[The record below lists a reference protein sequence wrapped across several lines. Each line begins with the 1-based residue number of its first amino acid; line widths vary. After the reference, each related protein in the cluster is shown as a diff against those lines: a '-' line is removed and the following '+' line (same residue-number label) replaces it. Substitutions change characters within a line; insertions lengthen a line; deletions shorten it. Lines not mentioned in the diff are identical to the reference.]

1 MKKQFMK
8 AVSALLAGSM
18 LLLTGCSEA
27 ELAEAEQIL
36 NERIDERIDERIAS
50 GGYETKVEEH
60 THQVEEK
67 TTPLYFGD
75 AEDVNEFELAF
86 MDGAEDIPYV
96 SVDVF
101 RDMYVMLLTGLGHP
115 AADLTIEKDGE
126 TVTMTRESGYPMVID
141 FAEDTLTFMDYDAFL
156 KEEEAQP
163 LMDVITVTGFNDAGE
178 PEYFSLN
185 DTSYER
191 YGDMVTLRP
200 GEYGIDLISQ
210 DGEYYL
216 PLQLVSDIIFSQY
229 SCNTLYNGECVCLI
243 GGGLLEPL
251 EDQYYIEDAPNER
264 SDALIDFNY
273 KELCFAMDALYGL
286 KEEHRITAFDLLFK
300 ETGLI
305 VPMMSKDPQVAGQ
318 ALADLMFIYFD
329 DKHSGMTGR
338 SYMMEEEATRNPGPT
353 SLQSL
358 DEKERYTKAR
368 EKFYPDCFVPYEEVG
383 NTAFIT
389 FDDFIYADID
399 YYGGEKPEDYLME
412 DTVGLM
418 LYAYDQ
424 VTREG
429 SPIENVVLDLS
440 NNGGGMADAAAFVL
454 GTFLGDGSI
463 SMMNPLSGALVSEN
477 FKVDLNLDRKFDE
490 SDSLKDYNLFCLIS
504 DRSFSCGNLVP
515 SVFKNSRRVTLI
527 GQQSGGGACV
537 VHHMTSADGCIFQI
551 SGMKHLAYMKNGS
564 FYDID
569 QGAEPDFFITNPE
582 LLFDREYMT
591 DYVNELMGK

>member
-1 MKKQFMK
+1 MK

-18 LLLTGCSEA
+18 LLLSGCSE
-27 ELAEAEQIL
+27 EGLAQVGQIF
-36 NERIDERIDERIAS
+36 NEKLDERIAERIAS
-50 GGYETKVEEH
+50 QEYETQVEEH
-60 THQVEEK
+60 TYQIEK
-67 TTPLYFGD
+67 KKTPLYFGTP
-75 AEDVNEFELAF
+75 EDVSECELAF
-86 MDGAEDIPYV
+86 MDKAEDIPYI
-96 SVDVF
+96 SVEGF
-101 RDMYVMLLTGLGHP
+101 RDIFVMMLRDMGHP
-115 AADLTIEKDGE
+115 QADLTIEKDGDV
-126 TVTMTRESGYPMVID
+126 VTMTRESGFPVTID
-141 FAEDTLTFMDYDAFL
+141 FADDSLEFVDYDAFL
-156 KEEEAQP
+156 RENEAQP
-163 LMDVITVTGFNDAGE
+163 LMDVITTTGFNDAGE

-191 YGDMVTLRP
+191 YGDMVTFWP
-200 GEYGIDLISQ
+200 GAYGIDLISQ

-216 PLQLVSDIIFSQY
+216 PLQLISDIIFSHY

-243 GGGLLEPL
+243 GAGMIEELK
-251 EDQYYIEDAPNER
+251 DQYYIADAPKER
-264 SDALIDFNY
+264 SDAVIDFNY
-273 KELCFAMDALYGL
+273 NELCFALDALYGL
-286 KEEHRITAFDLLFK
+286 KEEHRITDFDLLFR

-318 ALADLMFIYFD
+318 ALSDLMSIYFD

-338 SYMMEEEATRNPGPT
+338 SYMMPEDNTRNPGPT
-353 SLQSL
+353 SLQSIE
-358 DEKERYTKAR
+358 EKQRYGQAR
-368 EKFYPDCFVPYEEVG
+368 EKFYPDGFVPYEEVG

-389 FDDFIYADID
+389 FDEFVYADID
-399 YYGGEKPEDYLME
+399 YYGGEKPEDYMAE

-424 VTREG
+424 ITREG
-429 SPIENVVLDLS
+429 SPVENVVMDLS
-440 NNGGGMADAAAFVL
+440 NNVGGMADAAAFVL
-454 GTFLGDGSI
+454 GTFLGDGYI

-490 SDSLKDYNLFCLIS
+490 KDSLKDYNLFCLIS